1 MFNVYIGK
9 HFYMYTHTYEYTQN
23 QGKLMEEYSDSVYDP
38 LESDITIVYYDLNP
52 THFPT
57 CL

>member
-1 MFNVYIGK
+1 
-9 HFYMYTHTYEYTQN
+9 
-23 QGKLMEEYSDSVYDP
+23 MEEYSDSVYDR